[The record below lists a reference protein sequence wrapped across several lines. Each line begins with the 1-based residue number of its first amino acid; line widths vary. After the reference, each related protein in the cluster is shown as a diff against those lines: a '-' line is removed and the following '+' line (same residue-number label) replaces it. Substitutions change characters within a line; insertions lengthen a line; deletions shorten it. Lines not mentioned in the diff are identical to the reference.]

1 MHEISSWTLVER
13 EQKSLEILRQALAE
27 FGTEMAIAFTGGKDS
42 LVGARSGAASGQW
55 ARPYPRLAHRHDCR
69 LPRGLRVPRQ
79 IGARVGLPAH
89 YISNREALAEAP
101 PVSDPHFCLFCTKR
115 LKTEALNQAI
125 QKYRWR
131 ALITGVRW
139 DEHQARSQEIY
150 FSPRPDHVRVHPIL
164 HFRERD
170 VWEYIKK
177 YQLPYCPLYDKGYR
191 SLGVCRAPSPST
203 DRSVPERAGRG
214 TDKEGLMERLRA
226 LGYFESRKA
235 RDADTEGTE
244 SF

>member
-1 MHEISSWTLVER
+1 MSDVSVWTLAER
-13 EQKSLEILRQALAE
+13 ERKSLEVLRQALEE
-27 FGTEMAIAFTGGKDS
+27 FGPSAMAVAFTGGKDS
-42 LVGARSGAASGQW
+42 LVILDLMRRAGGGRVLTPVLHVDTTVDFPEIYEY
-55 ARPYPRLAHRHDCR
+55 RDRLAREW
-69 LPRGLRVPRQ
+69 GLQLVIHQ
-79 IGARVGLPAH
+79 
-89 YISNREALAEAP
+89 NTEALAEAP
-101 PVSDPHFCLFCTKR
+101 PTSDPQFCIFCTKR

-125 QKYRWR
+125 QKYKWR

-139 DEHQARSQEIY
+139 DEHHARSQETY

-191 SLGVCRAPSPST
+191 SLGCVPCTKPVS

-226 LGYFESRKA
+226 LGYF
-235 RDADTEGTE
+235 
-244 SF
+244 